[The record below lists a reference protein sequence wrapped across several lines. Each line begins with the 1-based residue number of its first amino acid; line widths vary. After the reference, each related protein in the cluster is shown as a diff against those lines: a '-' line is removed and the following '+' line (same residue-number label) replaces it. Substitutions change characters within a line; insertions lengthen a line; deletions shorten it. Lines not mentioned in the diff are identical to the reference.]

1 MSVLAI
7 ASAGALLSGWAA
19 GRRVIYPHLDAGA
32 QLLLSTGLFA
42 AFVVMASGVLTVCP
56 YCLSPYLPAP
66 RGHSSLRTG
75 APELTKPDGRR
86 GTQASSM
93 ASRDDA

>member
-1 MSVLAI
+1 MGSR
-7 ASAGALLSGWAA
+7 GAFDEKIECPICLRRAA
-19 GRRVIYPHLDAGA
+19 PKLRAV
-32 QLLLSTGLFA
+32 
-42 AFVVMASGVLTVCP
+42 ASGVLTVCP